1 MRYFFHL
8 RSQKDII
15 PDAEGIVIED
25 AKSVRSAVL
34 KALTEISTQIP
45 EVLEHL
51 SDWRVV
57 VSTSSEEVV
66 SFPLGEISLATAE
79 RSLGRRVGVED
90 WRQLADTAE
99 LGQRRAMS
107 LA

>member
-15 PDAEGIVIED
+15 LDDEGIVIDD
-25 AKSVRSAVL
+25 ARSVRSAVL
-34 KALTEISTQIP
+34 KALAEISTQIP

-57 VSTSSEEVV
+57 VSTPSEEVV
-66 SFPLGEISLATAE
+66 SFPLGEISVATAE
-79 RSLGRRVGVED
+79 RSLARRVGAED

-99 LGQRRAMS
+99 LGHLRAMS
-107 LA
+107 PA